1 MIVKIEK
8 RNKLMLKY
16 EKGKPP
22 QSIGSLLETCL
33 EITGNVVPGLDFM
46 KFTPM
51 QACRGGA
58 IREAHWIPMDETL
71 ARYRIAIRG
80 PSKVLKGDLLRECV
94 S

>member
-22 QSIGSLLETCL
+22 QSIESLLETCL

-46 KFTPM
+46 KFTPT
-51 QACRGGA
+51 QACREGA
-58 IREAHWIPMDETL
+58 IREAHWIPLDERL
-71 ARYRIAIRG
+71 VKYRIAIRG